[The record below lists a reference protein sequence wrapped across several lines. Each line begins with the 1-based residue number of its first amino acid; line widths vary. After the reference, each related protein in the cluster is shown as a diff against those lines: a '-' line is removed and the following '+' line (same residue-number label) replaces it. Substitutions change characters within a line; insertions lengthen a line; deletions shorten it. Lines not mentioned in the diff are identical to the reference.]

1 MEEQAT
7 GVTQDIINSLDS
19 APDSTPESID
29 TGNAQESE
37 VIDPVQA
44 EGVEP
49 QAGSKEYN
57 FKQMRENL
65 SRLETERKQWLEE
78 RKGLTGAADLDK
90 WIRSDPKNLEFI
102 IGLRNGRNPKDLA
115 AQIYAEKVQEQ
126 AEAGFNFEQY
136 DPDTG
141 KLLKTYHDKLNGLEQ
156 WKTQLEQTIQ
166 QQQKQDEQTQIDRNM
181 QAINDDFDNQ
191 LIKDGYVD
199 ANGKGDDSVVELIRH
214 AVIAKLAQSTDDPR
228 TASKAQFTEA
238 YKAVVNGLS
247 AYQKQTLKKAV
258 KTDVPLSGSR
268 KGSIPIGKTTMTEDE
283 RISSI
288 VNSL

>member
-7 GVTQDIINSLDS
+7 GVTQDIINSLGDI
-19 APDSTPESID
+19 PDSTPESID
-29 TGNAQESE
+29 NGSAQETE
-37 VIDPVQA
+37 NVDPAQA
-44 EGVEP
+44 EAQEP

-115 AQIYAEKVQEQ
+115 AQIYAEQVQEQ

-141 KLLKTYHDKLNGLEQ
+141 KLLKTYHDKLSGLEQ
-156 WKTQLEQTIQ
+156 WKTQMEQKIQESQ
-166 QQQKQDEQTQIDRNM
+166 QQEQQAKIDRNM
-181 QAINDDFDNQ
+181 QAIDNDFDNQ
-191 LIKDGYVD
+191 LIKDGFVD
-199 ANGKGDDSVVELIRH
+199 ANGKGDDNVVELIRH

-228 TASKAQFTEA
+228 TASKAQFNDA
-238 YKAVVNGLS
+238 YKAVVSGLS

-268 KGSIPIGKTTMTEDE
+268 KGSIPMGKTSMTEDE